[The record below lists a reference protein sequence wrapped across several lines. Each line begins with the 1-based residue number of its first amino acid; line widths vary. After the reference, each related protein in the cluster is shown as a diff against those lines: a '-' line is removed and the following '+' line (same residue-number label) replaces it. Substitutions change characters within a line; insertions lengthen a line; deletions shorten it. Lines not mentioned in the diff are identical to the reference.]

1 MKIFHFDC
9 ETTGLDP
16 AKHGI
21 TQLAY
26 ILEIG
31 GQEVAVG
38 CLYANPEPC
47 VIDEKALQVQG
58 VTLKELEDRPPA
70 GQMYQKLLDL
80 FDTYVDKFDKE
91 DKFFAAG
98 YNVGFDMNFLRS
110 LFRRFGNNYLGSYF
124 HYPVIDPTALLPWL
138 VRYGLIDM
146 PPNFKLA
153 SVAEA
158 LEIDLTGA
166 HDAIADIRAT
176 KEISETCFQRIAD
189 YATQSVK

>member
-1 MKIFHFDC
+1 VKIFHFDC

-26 ILEIG
+26 ILEVDG
-31 GQEVAVG
+31 HEKAVG
-38 CLYANPEPC
+38 CLYANPSPC
-47 VIDEKALQVQG
+47 VINDEALKIQG
-58 VTLKELEDRPPA
+58 LTLKELEDRPPA
-70 GQMYQKLLDL
+70 AQMYNMLIDL

-98 YNVGFDMNFLRS
+98 YNVGFDMNFLRA

-124 HYPVIDPTALLPWL
+124 YYPVIDPAALLPWL
-138 VRYGLIDM
+138 LRYNLVDM
-146 PPNFKLA
+146 PVNFKL
-153 SVAEA
+153 STVAE
-158 LEIDLTGA
+158 LLGLQLSDA

-176 KEISETCFQRIAD
+176 KEVSETCFQRIAD
-189 YATQSVK
+189 YATTST

>member
-26 ILEIG
+26 IVEIDG
-31 GQEVAVG
+31 HEVAVG
-38 CLYANPEPC
+38 CLYANPSPC
-47 VIDEKALQVQG
+47 VIDDQALQVQG
-58 VTLKELEDRPPA
+58 ITLKELEDRPA
-70 GQMYQKLLDL
+70 ATQMYQKLLDL
-80 FDTYVDKFDKE
+80 FDTYVDKYNKE
-91 DKFFAAG
+91 DKFFASG
-98 YNVGFDMNFLRS
+98 YNVGFDVNFLRA

-124 HYPVIDPTALLPWL
+124 HYPVIDPSTLLPWL
-138 VRYGLIDM
+138 VRYEIIDM

-153 SVAEA
+153 SIASA
-158 LEIDLTGA
+158 LDVKLDDA

-176 KEISETCFQRIAD
+176 KEISETCFKRITDHVTKSA
-189 YATQSVK
+189 